1 MSLFFNFGWR
11 FIMKEYDGILMGF
24 LDNDLYK
31 FTMQQVVLHHF
42 SQVEVEYEFRCRN
55 KNIEM
60 GAKLG
65 QLMSFIEEEINKMRY
80 LTLTP
85 KEKEYLKKIKFLK
98 PDYIEFLE
106 NFRYNPEKHVKV
118 YMEHGEL
125 AITIKGNWVQTI
137 LYEVPILAI
146 VSDLATKYNFKFEN
160 SDWKSLSLKKLN
172 EKVEYIKQHELYN
185 KFKLADFGTRRR
197 SSAEN
202 HDMVVRYLK
211 EQLNVLGNGCFV
223 GTSNVHLAMK
233 YGVNVVGTM
242 AHEMLMGGQA
252 LYPINDFQSHIL
264 DVWMKEYDGDLGIA
278 LTDTVSMD
286 SFLKCMTKSKSLEFS
301 GCRHDSGNPF
311 TWADKLINH
320 YRDLNIDPTTKQAVF
335 SDGLSVKKA
344 FEILRYVNDRIQCS
358 FGIGTHLTNDIGIE
372 PANIVIKMQRCNG
385 FPVAKISDEPEKAM
399 CQSQKFLEFL
409 KELYNIGG

>member
-1 MSLFFNFGWR
+1 MN
-11 FIMKEYDGILMGF
+11 EYDGILMGF
-24 LDNDLYK
+24 LDNDTYK

-42 SQVEVEYEFRCRN
+42 PQVEVEYEFRCRN

-65 QLMSFIEEEINKMRY
+65 QLISVIEEEIHKMKY
-80 LTLTP
+80 LRLQP
-85 KEKEYLKKIKFLK
+85 KEKEYLKTIKFLK

-106 NFRYNPEKHVKV
+106 NFRYNPEKHVRV

-146 VSDLATKYNFKFEN
+146 VSELATKYNFKFEN
-160 SDWKSLSLKKLN
+160 SDWKSISLKKLN

-233 YGVNVVGTM
+233 YGINAIGTM
-242 AHEMLMGGQA
+242 AHEYLQA
-252 LYPINDFQSHIL
+252 FQVLSPISTHLNDAL
-264 DVWMKEYDGDLGIA
+264 DCWSNTYDGLLGIA
-278 LTDTVSMD
+278 LTDSINMD
-286 SFLKCMTKSKSLEFS
+286 SFLKIFSRSKSILFS
-301 GCRHDSGNPF
+301 GCRHDSGDPYI
-311 TWADKLINH
+311 WGDKLINH
-320 YRDLNIDPTTKQAVF
+320 YKKMNINPTTKQAVF
-335 SDGLSVKKA
+335 SDGLTINKA
-344 FEILRYVNDRIQCS
+344 FEILKYFDGQIQCS
-358 FGIGTHLTNDIGIE
+358 FGIGTYLTNDIGID
-372 PANIVIKMQRCNG
+372 PANIVIKMVGCSSKYG
-385 FPVAKISDEPEKAM
+385 GELFPVAKISDTPEKAISR
-399 CQSQKFLEFL
+399 SQKYLEFL
-409 KELYNIGG
+409 KELYNIN